1 VKDLS
6 APRIRIKEPMAST
19 TYKSV
24 DDYIAA
30 QPKDAQPVLQQVRR
44 TIRKALPGA
53 VEVISYQVP
62 TYKVNGGYVVYFA
75 GWKEHYSLYPA
86 SDKLV
91 AAFKDELTPYRVSKG
106 TLRFPLSEQV
116 PVKLIERVTRFLAG
130 EAAERARNKV
140 KGAKKAR

>member
-1 VKDLS
+1 
-6 APRIRIKEPMAST
+6 MAST

-24 DDYIAA
+24 EEYIAA
-30 QPKDAQPVLQQVRR
+30 QPTHAQPVLQQVRR

-62 TYKVNGGYVVYFA
+62 TYKVNGRYVVYFA

-86 SDKLV
+86 SDELV
-91 AAFKDELTPYRVSKG
+91 AAFTDELARYRVSKG
-106 TLRFPLSEQV
+106 TLRFPLSEPV

-130 EAAERARNKV
+130 EAAQRAKSKV
-140 KGAKKAR
+140 MAKNAR